1 MLWRDNH
8 TCQHCKGKSKDPV
21 LEVHHIESRKTGG
34 NAPNNLVTLCRT
46 CHQKHHREG
55 MPLNI
60 VRGKSMKHEAFMNI
74 MRWAFYNRLK
84 EIYPNVKMTYGY
96 ITKSNRISKGLPKEH
111 YIDAYCIAGNLN
123 AAPLGH
129 YYYQK
134 KVRCHNRQIHK
145 ANPLKGGKKKLN
157 QAPYNVLGFRLFD
170 KVKIGKTECFIFG
183 RRMRGYFKVC
193 KLDGTVVHT
202 DINYKKLQLIEP
214 RKIYLTERRKA
225 AFLPTL

>member
-1 MLWRDNH
+1 
-8 TCQHCKGKSKDPV
+8 
-21 LEVHHIESRKTGG
+21 
-34 NAPNNLVTLCRT
+34 
-46 CHQKHHREG
+46 
-55 MPLNI
+55 MPLSI
-60 VRGKSMKHEAFMNI
+60 SRGRAMKHEAFMGI

-84 EIYPNVKMTYGY
+84 EICPYVEMTYGY
-96 ITKSNRISKGLPKEH
+96 ITKSRRIAKGLPKAH
-111 YIDAYCIAGNLN
+111 QIDAYCIAGNLN
-123 AAPLGH
+123 AKPLGY

-145 ANPLKGGKKKLN
+145 ANFLKGGRKKLN

-170 KVKIGKTECFIFG
+170 KVRLGKEECFIFG

-202 DINYKKLQLIEP
+202 DISYKKLKLIEP
-214 RKIYLTERRKA
+214 RKRYLTERREA